1 MDLQEIGAI
10 VLTIV
15 FTAGTFYVL
24 YLAWRRKP

>member
-1 MDLQEIGAI
+1 MTGQEIGAI

-24 YLAWRRKP
+24 YLAWRKR